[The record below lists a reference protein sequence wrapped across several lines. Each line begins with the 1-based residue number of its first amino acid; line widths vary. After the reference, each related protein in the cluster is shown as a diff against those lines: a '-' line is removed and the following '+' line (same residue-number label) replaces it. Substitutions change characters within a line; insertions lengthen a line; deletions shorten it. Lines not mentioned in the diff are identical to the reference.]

1 MKRRAGILGIV
12 FVAALAAGCNADGS
26 APEGSDSGPATLANP
41 LGTGKLDADTDAVR
55 DALLGEMVRAG
66 GVRAVVSGG
75 QYETTIHLAPSSAS
89 PFRAARRFTWE
100 AEGAEHAQLQLADG
114 RVCVNRATGL
124 AVKAWG
130 NNAMGW
136 IQPSP
141 RPYSCTEKDSSIGAL
156 VIQGLLV
163 LDPVTRFASLPGS
176 PILTDL
182 GVETGPDGVTTRR
195 LQVQGSEVGTDV
207 LDVPTTYDLWVDS
220 DLRLVRA
227 EFSGI
232 DPQPGPFA
240 ATFRYGKTPGV
251 GLPPASERGPLVYV
265 PGVGAGSSPGL
276 RGTSPESA
284 PE

>member
-1 MKRRAGILGIV
+1 MRRRAGIFGIV
-12 FVAALAAGCNADGS
+12 LVAALATGCTADGS
-26 APEGSDSGPATLANP
+26 APDGGDSGPATLANV
-41 LGTGKLDADTDAVR
+41 LGAGPLDADADTVR

-66 GVRAVVSGG
+66 GVRVVVTGG
-75 QYETTIHLAPSSAS
+75 QYATTVHLAPSSAS
-89 PFRAARRFTWE
+89 PFRAARRFAWE
-100 AEGAEHAQLQLADG
+100 AEGAEHVQLQLADG

-124 AVKAWG
+124 AVEAWG
-130 NNAMGW
+130 DDATGW

-141 RPYSCTEKDSSIGAL
+141 RPYSCTDKDSSVGDL

-195 LQVQGSEVGTDV
+195 LQVQGSEAGGDG
-207 LDVPTTYDLWVDS
+207 LDVPTTYDLWVDR

-232 DPQPGPFA
+232 DPQPGPYA
-240 ATFRYGKTPGV
+240 ATFSYGEAPDV
-251 GLPPASERGPLVYV
+251 GLPPASERGPLVYR
-265 PGVGAGSSPGL
+265 PGVDAGSDEGPP
-276 RGTSPESA
+276 TTA